1 MSLKCF
7 SHPTYLNTF
16 NFPKE
21 LSLSTILHAI
31 LHATHFINKISF
43 LLFSVPQTSSV
54 DWDIHN
60 RTACGNCLWTVAFLI
75 WYQLTTFIH
84 MHRFFFALFSSGQ
97 GSISREHRKKM
108 YFFMPLV
115 LPNAG
120 SKSHGKGAFHIGMF
134 ERKLLQVS
142 RLLLLPSR
150 ERILRVLGRR
160 THQGKGTWWEVC
172 WGWILGAHL
181 KGWLVHLYFTDST
194 RVRSVTPVTGAHPWC
209 GWSCN
214 LPSSARWASPMPS
227 AYARFPSCLGST
239 SLRQSWAHDLLA
251 TQQEDTFCAWILL
264 CPVQLTLCE
273 QPVTVLHLIR
283 PQGLCKPQRKAGF
296 QRRKDPWYLS

>member
-120 SKSHGKGAFHIGMF
+120 LRVM
-134 ERKLLQVS
+134 ERVLFIS
-142 RLLLLPSR
+142 ECSR
-150 ERILRVLGRR
+150 ESCSKYQGFSSSPAEKGFFGSWGGEPVRERGRDE
-160 THQGKGTWWEVC
+160 KFA
-172 WGWILGAHL
+172 GAE
-181 KGWLVHLYFTDST
+181 F
-194 RVRSVTPVTGAHPWC
+194 
-209 GWSCN
+209 
-214 LPSSARWASPMPS
+214 
-227 AYARFPSCLGST
+227 
-239 SLRQSWAHDLLA
+239 
-251 TQQEDTFCAWILL
+251 
-264 CPVQLTLCE
+264 
-273 QPVTVLHLIR
+273 
-283 PQGLCKPQRKAGF
+283 
-296 QRRKDPWYLS
+296 